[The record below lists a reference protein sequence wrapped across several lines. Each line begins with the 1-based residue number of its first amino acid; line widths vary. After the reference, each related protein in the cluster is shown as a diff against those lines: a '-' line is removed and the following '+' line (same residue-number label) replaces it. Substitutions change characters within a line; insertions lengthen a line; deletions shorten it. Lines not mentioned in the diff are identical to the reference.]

1 MHFLAHYYTELPNN
15 HPLFITGLCIPD
27 LWPRFTRVYNK
38 NIVKHPPFTSPDLK
52 QIQSGIVQHFGADKR
67 FHNSPLFLKEVT
79 AAIQSFVDAGLDRQR
94 IRISVIA
101 HLAVE
106 MLIDRQIVLKDKGI
120 CTTYY
125 ALLNKADE
133 DSIHKYFSLLLLEG
147 EMKTFLLNFR
157 FYKQRRFLLLFEEL
171 ENIVTGLDKVYGLV
185 TKTAFTATE
194 KQQLLVGLHN
204 IDLRLRYSWQEI
216 LN

>member
-1 MHFLAHYYTELPNN
+1 MHFLAHYYTELPNDN
-15 HPLFITGLCIPD
+15 PLFITGLCIPD

-38 NIVKHPPFTSPDLK
+38 NIVKHPVFTSPDLK

-79 AAIQSFVDAGLDRQR
+79 NAIQSFVDAGLDRQR

-106 MLIDRQIVLKDKGI
+106 MLIDRQIVLKDNSI
-120 CTTYY
+120 CSTYY
-125 ALLNKADE
+125 TLLDRADE

-171 ENIVTGLDKVYGLV
+171 ENIVTGLEKVYGLV
-185 TKTAFTATE
+185 TKTTFTDAE
-194 KQQLLVGLHN
+194 RRMLLVGLHN
-204 IDLRLRYSWQEI
+204 IDFRLRYSWQEI

>member
-38 NIVKHPPFTSPDLK
+38 NIVKHVPFTNPDLK
-52 QIQSGIVQHFGADKR
+52 QIHSGIVQHFGADKR

-79 AAIQSFVDAGLDRQR
+79 NAIQSFADAGLDRQR
-94 IRISVIA
+94 IRTSVIA

-106 MLIDRQIVLKDKGI
+106 MLIDRQIMLNDKGI
-120 CTTYY
+120 CSTYY
-125 ALLNKADE
+125 ALLDKADE
-133 DSIHKYFSLLLLEG
+133 DTIHKYFSLLLLEG
-147 EMKTFLLNFR
+147 EMRTFLLNFR

-171 ENIVTGLDKVYGLV
+171 RNIVTGLDKVYGLV

>member
-1 MHFLAHYYTELPNN
+1 MHFLAHYYTELPNDN
-15 HPLFITGLCIPD
+15 PLFITGLCIPD
-27 LWPRFTRVYNK
+27 LWPRFTRVYNR
-38 NIVKHPPFTSPDLK
+38 NLVKHAPFTNPDLK
-52 QIQSGIVQHFGADKR
+52 QIHSGIVQHFGADKR

-79 AAIQSFVDAGLDRQR
+79 NAIQSFADAGLDRQR
-94 IRISVIA
+94 IRTSVIA

-120 CTTYY
+120 CSTYY

-133 DSIHKYFSLLLLEG
+133 DTIHKYFSLLLLEG
-147 EMKTFLLNFR
+147 EMRTFLLNFR